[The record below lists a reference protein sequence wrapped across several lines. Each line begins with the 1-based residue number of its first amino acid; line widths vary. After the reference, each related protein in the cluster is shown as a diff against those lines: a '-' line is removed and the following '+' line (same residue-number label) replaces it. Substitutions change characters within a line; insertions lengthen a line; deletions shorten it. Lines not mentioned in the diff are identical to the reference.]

1 MGPFYNV
8 RTPPA
13 VYLSR
18 LSLFHADRRTM
29 TRNAA
34 SSQKNNKLRRHGS
47 HSRFGSFL
55 RWSIGICAAG
65 LASGVLLAI
74 FVFAFIYR
82 QLPPLDTLTDYRPK
96 VPLRVWSADGK
107 LIGEF
112 GEERRDFV
120 RLKDIPDH
128 VKHAILA
135 AEDAGFYEHPGIE
148 ITGILRAALMN
159 IVMGR
164 RVQGGSTITQQ
175 VAKNFFLSSERTYT
189 RKLYEVAMSFKIE
202 RSLSKDQI
210 LEIYMNQIY
219 LGQRA
224 YGFASAA
231 RTYFGRSLDEIS
243 VGEAATLAGL
253 PVAPSAYNP
262 IVNPTR
268 ATMRKNYVLRRMYDL
283 GYIDELTYTMEK
295 NAPMQTRRAAS
306 EAEKLAAGFKSDDVS
321 AQYAA
326 ELARMLVYDIFKEET
341 YSRGIN
347 VYTTIDSRDQR
358 AAVDAVRRHVIAY
371 DRKYG
376 YRGPEGFVD
385 ISDATKRPKAIKQ
398 ALAKTADSP
407 FMVPAVVV
415 EASPKKI
422 VAAISPNETVAL
434 DAASLKFGARS
445 LSKKPSKK
453 VQPIVVGSIIRIM
466 RSGKNQEHWTLAQV
480 PKVEAAFAAAD
491 FETGAVKAL
500 VGGFDFDLNMF
511 NHVTQAYRQPGSSF
525 KPFIYS
531 AALDKGFSPATVV
544 NDAPI
549 SIDPKLTGNKIWEP
563 KNYDGR
569 FDGPMPLHRALELSK
584 NLVSIRIM
592 QAITPRYAQEYITK
606 FGFSPKDHPANL
618 PMALGAGN
626 VTPWQM
632 LAGYTVFANGGYRVQ
647 PYLISRV
654 TDADGRTL
662 MRATNRMAGDES
674 IRAIDDRNAFIMQDL
689 LHGVATRGTAKRA
702 SLLLKRSDVGG
713 KTGTTNDSHDA
724 WFCGWAGNQVAV
736 GWMGYDTPR
745 PLGARETGGGLV
757 LPIWVDYMQTALK
770 NVPETVRIRPDS
782 VVERN
787 GLLYYRDPVKGAGT
801 DEDSSRPDDEHDLIR
816 NQIF

>member
-1 MGPFYNV
+1 MP
-8 RTPPA
+8 RQPSKPTTSA
-13 VYLSR
+13 KT
-18 LSLFHADRRTM
+18 RRPKKAG
-29 TRNAA
+29 RSA
-34 SSQKNNKLRRHGS
+34 
-47 HSRFGSFL
+47 FGTFM
-55 RWSIGICAAG
+55 RWALGIGAAG
-65 LASGVLLAI
+65 AAAGTLLAV
-74 FVFAFIYR
+74 FVFAFIYQ

-148 ITGILRAALMN
+148 ITGILRAAVMN
-159 IVMGR
+159 LVMGR

-202 RSLSKDQI
+202 NSLTKDEI

-231 RTYFGRSLDEIS
+231 RTYFGRPLAEIS

-268 ATMRKNYVLRRMYDL
+268 ATMRKNYVLRRMFDL

-295 NAPMQTRRAAS
+295 NAPMQTRREAS
-306 EAEKLAAGFKSDDVS
+306 EADRIAAGQKSDETS
-321 AQYAA
+321 AHYAA

-347 VYTTIDSRDQR
+347 VYTTIDTRDQR
-358 AAVDAVRRHVIAY
+358 AAVDAVRRHLIAY

-385 ISDATKRPKAIKQ
+385 VSDAASRPKAIKQ

-407 FMVPAVVV
+407 FMVPAVVL
-415 EASPKKI
+415 EASPKKV
-422 VAAISPNETVAL
+422 VAAISPNDTVTL
-434 DAASLKFGARS
+434 DAASLKFGAKS
-445 LSKKPSKK
+445 LAAKPAKN
-453 VQPIVVGSIIRIM
+453 VRPIVAGSIIRVM
-466 RSGKNQEHWTLAQV
+466 RSGKKMDEWTLAQV
-480 PKVEAAFAAAD
+480 PQVEAAFAAAD
-491 FETGAVKAL
+491 YNTGAVRAL
-500 VGGFDFDLNMF
+500 VGGFDFNLNMF

-531 AALDKGFSPATVV
+531 AALDKGFAPATVI

-549 SIDPKLTGNKIWEP
+549 SIDPKLTGNKLWEP

-584 NLVSIRIM
+584 NLVSIRVM
-592 QAITPRYAQEYITK
+592 QAITPRYAQEFITK
-606 FGFSPKDHPANL
+606 FGFEAKDHPANL

-632 LAGYTVFANGGYRVQ
+632 LAAYTVFANGGYRVQ

-654 TDADGRTL
+654 TDTDGRTL
-662 MRATNRMAGDES
+662 MRATNRLAGDES
-674 IRAIDDRNAFIMQDL
+674 IRAIDARNAFIMQDL
-689 LHGVATRGTAKRA
+689 LHGVATRGTARRA
-702 SLLLKRSDVGG
+702 SRLLKRDDVGG
-713 KTGTTNDSHDA
+713 KTGTTNDSLDA
-724 WFCGWAGNQVAV
+724 WFCGWAGDQVAV
-736 GWMGYDTPR
+736 GWMGYDTPK

-757 LPIWVDYMQTALK
+757 LPIWVDYMQTAVK
-770 NVPETVRIRPDS
+770 DQPETVRVRPDS
-782 VVERN
+782 VVERG
-787 GLLYYRDPVKGAGT
+787 GLLYYRDPVKGPGLT
-801 DEDSSRPDDEHDLIR
+801 EELLGSKDENDLVR